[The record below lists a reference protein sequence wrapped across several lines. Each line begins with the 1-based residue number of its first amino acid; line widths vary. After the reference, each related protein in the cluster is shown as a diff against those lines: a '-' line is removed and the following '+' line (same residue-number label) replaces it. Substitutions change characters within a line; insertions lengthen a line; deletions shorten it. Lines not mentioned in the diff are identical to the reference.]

1 MTPSNADTVRQG
13 FEAVT
18 HGDLGAITELLD
30 PDVKWHGGDPASGC
44 QNKDE
49 ALHLIE
55 QALANGRVGELVD
68 VIEAAGGQVVVVMRP
83 PGQTDLRANLS
94 TFRDGKVVEMVAY
107 ESPEDALAAA
117 S

>member
-1 MTPSNADTVRQG
+1 MTPSNADTVREG
-13 FEAVT
+13 FDGIT
-18 HGDLGAITELLD
+18 HGDLDAIADLLD
-30 PDVKWHGGDPASGC
+30 AGVKWHGGDPASGC

-49 ALHLIE
+49 ALHFIQE
-55 QALANGRVGELVD
+55 ALDNGLVGDLVD
-68 VIEAAGGQVVVVMRP
+68 VIEATDDRVVVVMRP
-83 PGQTDLRANLS
+83 PGQDELRANLT